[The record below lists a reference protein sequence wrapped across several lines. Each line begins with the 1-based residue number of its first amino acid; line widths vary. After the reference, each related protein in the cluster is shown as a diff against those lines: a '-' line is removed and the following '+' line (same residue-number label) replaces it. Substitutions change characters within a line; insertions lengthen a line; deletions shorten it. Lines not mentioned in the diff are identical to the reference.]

1 MANDQLLMLYWIDP
15 VDAADRLAA
24 KPELAENKI
33 YFHYEDKSRSKDQWN
48 EDLAVPIQDWYFRK
62 LSS

>member
-33 YFHYEDKSRSKDQWN
+33 YFHYEDKSRSKDQ
-48 EDLAVPIQDWYFRK
+48 
-62 LSS
+62 